1 MPFLNANSKSQGQQE
16 SIFSDSSFH
25 YSSFPN
31 VPHTLLAVYR
41 ACPLGRIFGNH
52 SPRCRT
58 SELICVYPE
67 AVAHKRKKKSPPP
80 RPSGASIVRKFL
92 ALPRAGQEIMLTGLQ
107 HELTYGDRDSALEL
121 VWYLKN
127 DERCREIISTFKD
140 DPGEMTA
147 EEKEDLFAKLAAARV
162 LKLPKSKAPRRF

>member
-1 MPFLNANSKSQGQQE
+1 
-16 SIFSDSSFH
+16 
-25 YSSFPN
+25 
-31 VPHTLLAVYR
+31 
-41 ACPLGRIFGNH
+41 
-52 SPRCRT
+52 
-58 SELICVYPE
+58 
-67 AVAHKRKKKSPPP
+67 
-80 RPSGASIVRKFL
+80 
-92 ALPRAGQEIMLTGLQ
+92 MLTGLQ